1 MGRLA
6 RAITLSTTLCTL
18 VLFFA
23 GAVHA
28 TYRGKNGLIA
38 IGGDLG
44 DGSEIYTIRPDG
56 TELTRLTT
64 VAGVQTGVRRLVDVL
79 IRVGQQRDA
88 KRHIRPSIKR
98 IITDLSTTKSAN
110 RTASV
115 VSLDRLTP
123 PRAPPGNRLIRRH
136 ATIVVRPASARE
148 GQRDGR
154 EAPFLTCP

>member
-44 DGSEIYTIRPDG
+44 DGSEIYTVRPDG

-64 VAGVQTGVRRLVDVL
+64 VAGAAFDRTGHPTVRR
-79 IRVGQQRDA
+79 
-88 KRHIRPSIKR
+88 SC
-98 IITDLSTTKSAN
+98 ST
-110 RTASV
+110 
-115 VSLDRLTP
+115 
-123 PRAPPGNRLIRRH
+123 
-136 ATIVVRPASARE
+136 
-148 GQRDGR
+148 
-154 EAPFLTCP
+154 